1 MSRRLITAIEIDGAG
16 GHPGAWRGAEVDPA
30 AILTGELALRAVQ
43 RAEAAGIDIATFTDT
58 LEAPADV
65 PDQVSV
71 RLDALGLA
79 ARIAPATDRIGL
91 LPTISVTHT
100 EPFHVQ
106 ASVATL
112 DYVSS
117 GRGGWIA
124 DVSTSAEAAAVIGR
138 REPPHPPP
146 TPGAKPGTSSTSAAA
161 SGTRGRTT
169 PSSAT
174 PPPAASS
181 TAPASTTSTS
191 TARPSPSRARP
202 SSPAH
207 RRASP
212 VTAVRVNAPEALEA
226 AADAEVVLL
235 PGTDDL
241 AERVAAV
248 RAVAQDRAAAS
259 AGRAA
264 PPRRIGTARVLVTV
278 GVLLDEDPAAAA
290 RRADGATHLD
300 HIGGVERIGG
310 SDRGV
315 EGGRGGWGAL
325 AARLAR
331 ARRTGD
337 RGAVGSVAA
346 GKEVGGPGG
355 AGRDVAAAARAG
367 AAGEQ
372 VCGELGDE
380 QADSSGGALS
390 GREQH
395 DGVGGSA
402 RPVARST
409 SPPSG
414 IWPGRRSAGRSTS
427 SSWPRG
433 CGCASIRGRSTTWTS
448 SAGRSR

>member
-43 RAEAAGIDIATFTDT
+43 RAEAAGIDLATFTDT

-79 ARIAPATDRIGL
+79 GRIAPATDRIGL

-138 REPPHPPP
+138 REP
-146 TPGAKPGTSSTSAAA
+146 A
-161 SGTRGRTT
+161 
-169 PSSAT
+169 
-174 PPPAASS
+174 PAADTWREARYVVDVSRRLWDS
-181 TAPASTTSTS
+181 WEDDAIIRDASTGRFVDRT
-191 TARPSPSRARP
+191 RIHYVDFD
-202 SSPAH
+202 SPAFSIKGPSIVPRPPQGH
-207 RRASP
+207 P

-248 RAVAQDRAAAS
+248 RAVAQDRAATS
-259 AGRAA
+259 AGRASA
-264 PPRRIGTARVLVTV
+264 PDGTARVLVTV

-300 HIGGVERIGG
+300 HIGGVERLADLIGEWKAA
-310 SDRGV
+310 GV
-315 EGGRGGWGAL
+315 DGVHLRPASLELDVPVIAE
-325 AARLAR
+325 RLVPLLR
-331 ARRTGD
+331 ARKL
-337 RGAVGSVAA
+337 VGPVGRAA
-346 GKEVGGPGG
+346 TLRQRLGLGRPANRY
-355 AGRDVAAAARAG
+355 AG
-367 AAGEQ
+367 
-372 VCGELGDE
+372 
-380 QADSSGGALS
+380 S
-390 GREQH
+390 GR
-395 DGVGGSA
+395 
-402 RPVARST
+402 
-409 SPPSG
+409 
-414 IWPGRRSAGRSTS
+414 
-427 SSWPRG
+427 
-433 CGCASIRGRSTTWTS
+433 
-448 SAGRSR
+448 